1 MGRNGK
7 DKRDMFYRKAKEV
20 GFRARSA
27 FKLLQ
32 LDEEF
37 GLFEGVSKAVDLCA
51 APGSWSQVL
60 ASKLLGNNQ
69 NAPPAAT
76 ADEGVTAQ
84 RQLGGGG
91 GGAILDITSTAAAVA
106 AGSGAVET
114 TSAVQ
119 PVLPSTSEA
128 AAAAAGGGTA
138 SRHNERQGQGASTNP
153 ASSLTSADQRGAVTR
168 DGKEDAHAVRIVA
181 VDLQE
186 MAPIEGVKQLQ
197 GDITSTDTAEAII
210 DHFRGG
216 LAELVVCDGAPDVTG
231 LHDIDEY
238 LQAQLLLAALNIT
251 AHVLSPGGTFV
262 AKIFRGRDSSLLYS
276 QLRLL
281 FERVT
286 IAKPRSSRSSSI
298 EAFVVCQVYAPPE
311 GFEASMLTPL
321 LDHAY
326 TATNERLG
334 PANLVVPF
342 VACGDLSGFDA
353 DKSYPLEMDDRGE
366 EEDGRRAA
374 EGGYR
379 RIPPAQMPI
388 RPPHETFR
396 MRKTAGGQSLN

>member
-37 GLFEGVSKAVDLCA
+37 GLFEGVTKAVDLCA

-60 ASKLLGNNQ
+60 ASKLLGDKQ
-69 NAPPAAT
+69 DTPAAAGCENAKAQHTHDCEGAGGAPLST
-76 ADEGVTAQ
+76 ATAVATDD
-84 RQLGGGG
+84 GETDAASSAGPEAK
-91 GGAILDITSTAAAVA
+91 GGAI
-106 AGSGAVET
+106 AGSGVGATDE
-114 TSAVQ
+114 SGDIG
-119 PVLPSTSEA
+119 PEGEEA
-128 AAAAAGGGTA
+128 GVAPHRRAGGVDGGDTQA
-138 SRHNERQGQGASTNP
+138 GAGGEGR
-153 ASSLTSADQRGAVTR
+153 AEEVHV
-168 DGKEDAHAVRIVA
+168 EEEEVRIVA
-181 VDLQE
+181 VDLQG

-197 GDITSTDTAEAII
+197 GDITSVKTAEAII

-298 EAFVVCQVYAPPE
+298 EAFVVCQVYAPPQ

-326 TATNERLG
+326 SAANER
-334 PANLVVPF
+334 
-342 VACGDLSGFDA
+342 
-353 DKSYPLEMDDRGE
+353 
-366 EEDGRRAA
+366 
-374 EGGYR
+374 
-379 RIPPAQMPI
+379 
-388 RPPHETFR
+388 
-396 MRKTAGGQSLN
+396 

>member
-37 GLFEGVSKAVDLCA
+37 GLFEGVTKAVDLCA

-60 ASKLLGNNQ
+60 ASKLLGDKRDT
-69 NAPPAAT
+69 PAA
-76 ADEGVTAQ
+76 AGCENAKAQ
-84 RQLGGGG
+84 LDDCDGS
-91 GGAILDITSTAAAVA
+91 GGARGAPLSTAVATDNGEFDAASAAGPEAKGATVI
-106 AGSGAVET
+106 AGSGIGATDESGDIDPEGEEAGPRRHHRAGVDCADTQTGAE
-114 TSAVQ
+114 
-119 PVLPSTSEA
+119 SEGRA
-128 AAAAAGGGTA
+128 KDT
-138 SRHNERQGQGASTNP
+138 E
-153 ASSLTSADQRGAVTR
+153 
-168 DGKEDAHAVRIVA
+168 EEEVRIVA
-181 VDLQE
+181 VDLQG

-197 GDITSTDTAEAII
+197 GDITSVKTAEAII

-298 EAFVVCQVYAPPE
+298 EAFVVCRVYAPPE

-326 TATNERLG
+326 SATNERLG
-334 PANLVVPF
+334 PANLIVPF

-353 DKSYPLEMDDRGE
+353 DKSYPLEEPREEGKDGDSQLTSQRG
-366 EEDGRRAA
+366 
-374 EGGYR
+374 YQ

-388 RPPHETFR
+388 RPPHETYR
-396 MRKTAGGQSLN
+396 MRKAGEL

>member
-1 MGRNGK
+1 
-7 DKRDMFYRKAKEV
+7 MFYRKAKEV

-37 GLFEGVSKAVDLCA
+37 GLFAGVTKAVDLCA

-60 ASKLLGNNQ
+60 ASRLVGARQ
-69 NAPPAAT
+69 SAQQEGGDAAT
-76 ADEGVTAQ
+76 STPTPTT
-84 RQLGGGG
+84 
-91 GGAILDITSTAAAVA
+91 TSISSMRTDAAAA
-106 AGSGAVET
+106 ADD
-114 TSAVQ
+114 SAAHD
-119 PVLPSTSEA
+119 STGDDACA
-128 AAAAAGGGTA
+128 AAAAAA
-138 SRHNERQGQGASTNP
+138 AAARQTEDDTNTREGEDTEGRLP
-153 ASSLTSADQRGAVTR
+153 WRGAAKGPGAGLGVGEAAGPCRGAGEEET
-168 DGKEDAHAVRIVA
+168 VRIVA

-197 GDITSTDTAEAII
+197 GDITSRETAEAIT
-210 DHFRGG
+210 DHFQGG

-231 LHDIDEY
+231 LHDIDAY

-251 AHVLSPGGTFV
+251 AHVLAPGGTFV

-298 EAFVVCQVYAPPE
+298 EAFVVCHGYAPPE

-326 TATNERLG
+326 SAANKRLG

-353 DKSYPLEMDDRGE
+353 DKSYPLDMDQDTLGK
-366 EEDGRRAA
+366 DGYSHRVSGA
-374 EGGYR
+374 GYK

-388 RPPHETFR
+388 KPPHETYR
-396 MRKTAGGQSLN
+396 MRKAGAGV

>member
-37 GLFEGVSKAVDLCA
+37 GLFEGVTKAVDLCA

-60 ASKLLGNNQ
+60 ASKLEGGRQ
-69 NAPPAAT
+69 SAQQEGDGGAAAATTPTTTTASTTHTVAGAAVAEVEAAAT
-76 ADEGVTAQ
+76 AA
-84 RQLGGGG
+84 
-91 GGAILDITSTAAAVA
+91 ASTAYAANRADGDKVTP
-106 AGSGAVET
+106 GSG
-114 TSAVQ
+114 
-119 PVLPSTSEA
+119 
-128 AAAAAGGGTA
+128 
-138 SRHNERQGQGASTNP
+138 P
-153 ASSLTSADQRGAVTR
+153 ASSPEPKPCASEEE
-168 DGKEDAHAVRIVA
+168 KEETVRIVA

-197 GDITSTDTAEAII
+197 GDITSRETAEAII
-210 DHFRGG
+210 DHFQGG

-231 LHDIDEY
+231 LHDIDAY

-286 IAKPRSSRSSSI
+286 VAKPRSSRSSSI
-298 EAFVVCQVYAPPE
+298 EAFVVCHGYAPPD

-326 TATNERLG
+326 SASNERLG

-353 DKSYPLEMDDRGE
+353 DKSYPLETD
-366 EEDGRRAA
+366 
-374 EGGYR
+374 EGGDGQRSGSGGYK

-388 RPPHETFR
+388 RPPHETYR
-396 MRKTAGGQSLN
+396 MRKAGAGV